1 MKNGKVQY
9 YERVVAVSLV
19 GRAPRVL
26 YTIEPQRPGEDEPAA
41 AYRALRQL
49 YAHNPRY
56 ADCWTLDAL
65 YARAELIN
73 LALEQHQDVVVK
85 VRQKERHLIRDA
97 EGLFAK
103 QAPVYSARGVTL
115 AERPGVVY
123 DLELWE
129 AYELTTWDGVK
140 TPLRCLRVKQVR
152 RTITIL

>member
-1 MKNGKVQY
+1 M
-9 YERVVAVSLV
+9 
-19 GRAPRVL
+19 
-26 YTIEPQRPGEDEPAA
+26 
-41 AYRALRQL
+41 
-49 YAHNPRY
+49 
-56 ADCWTLDAL
+56 
-65 YARAELIN
+65 IN

-123 DLELWE
+123 DVELWE

-140 TPLRCLRVKQVR
+140 TPLRCRRVEQVR
-152 RTITIL
+152 REKEGDGKPALSDII